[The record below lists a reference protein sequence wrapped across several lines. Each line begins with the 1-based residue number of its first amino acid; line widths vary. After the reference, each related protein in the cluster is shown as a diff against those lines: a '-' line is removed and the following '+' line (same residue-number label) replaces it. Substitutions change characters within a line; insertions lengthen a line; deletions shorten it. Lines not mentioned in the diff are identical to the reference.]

1 MPFPHKLIYVG
12 DGWGICDHLP
22 CLLWSWLCFK
32 NVIVNGNL
40 SVISITKQHYTLPRI
55 WHVSGKIKKKLAG
68 RGHMSV
74 SVNPEISVRSCGWIF
89 FTSAHVEQNDNKTSC
104 RLSLVLTCHVL
115 YFNGTYLKDYGSKF
129 KHGFQISSD
138 LPLVKIIVVDK
149 TWEFVR
155 SNVIIHVILSYS
167 EGVWHWPM
175 LLVFIMCYRKLE
187 LKIVLYIYN
196 YRFISRDMWN
206 YSWPILSESL
216 PIFCFHHPLLNI
228 SIIRNT

>member
-1 MPFPHKLIYVG
+1 MPFPHKLISVG

-22 CLLWSWLCFK
+22 CLLWSWLRFK
-32 NVIVNGNL
+32 NVIENGNL

-55 WHVSGKIKKKLAG
+55 WHVSGKIKKKKLAG

-74 SVNPEISVRSCGWIF
+74 SVNPELSVRSCGWIF

-138 LPLVKIIVVDK
+138 LPFVKIINSGWQDMRICN
-149 TWEFVR
+149 TGYLGLT
-155 SNVIIHVILSYS
+155 SCYIILFGMSSTLTYAASIYHVL
-167 EGVWHWPM
+167 
-175 LLVFIMCYRKLE
+175 
-187 LKIVLYIYN
+187 
-196 YRFISRDMWN
+196 
-206 YSWPILSESL
+206 
-216 PIFCFHHPLLNI
+216 
-228 SIIRNT
+228 